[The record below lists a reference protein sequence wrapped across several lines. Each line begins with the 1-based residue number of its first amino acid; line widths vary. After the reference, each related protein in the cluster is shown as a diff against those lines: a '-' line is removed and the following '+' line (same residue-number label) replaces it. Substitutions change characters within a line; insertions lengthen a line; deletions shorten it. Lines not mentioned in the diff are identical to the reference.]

1 MPNDA
6 AAIRAAAQ
14 IYLDGLY
21 EGDADKL
28 ASVFHPTSGTD
39 LGGERRPHAAAS
51 RPVARS
57 RAQPAVGKGARAR
70 SAR

>member
-28 ASVFHPTSGTD
+28 ASSSI
-39 LGGERRPHAAAS
+39 RRAH
-51 RPVARS
+51 
-57 RAQPAVGKGARAR
+57 
-70 SAR
+70 